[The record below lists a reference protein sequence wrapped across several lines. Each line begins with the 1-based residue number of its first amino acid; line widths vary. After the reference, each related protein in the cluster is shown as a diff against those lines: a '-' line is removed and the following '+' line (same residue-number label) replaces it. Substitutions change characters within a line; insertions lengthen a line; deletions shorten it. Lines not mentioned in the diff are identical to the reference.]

1 MDLDP
6 AIALLL
12 LTDPRIKFG
21 FLAWLTADLRRLSQ
35 KNNKL
40 AFLQTFELKMGGATR
55 SSLAST
61 ALKTRYSAFMLTV
74 L

>member
-6 AIALLL
+6 AIAQLL
-12 LTDPRIKFG
+12 LTDPRIKLG
-21 FLAWLTADLRRLSQ
+21 FLAWLASELRRISQ

-61 ALKTRYSAFMLTV
+61 ALKTRYATLVLTFS
-74 L
+74 